1 MDQEPD
7 EKQIPERENSAAVE
21 DINERGYYYD
31 DAHGYEN
38 FDPEDKDDE
47 AEDGSFEVS
56 ED

>member
-7 EKQIPERENSAAVE
+7 EKQIPESENSAAVE